1 MDVLRSGQKKLY
13 FTKFFKQFFLLNT
26 KIKLKMFDKSV
37 KKKLGKN
44 TNNKVLPKKFKWTRK
59 L

>member
-1 MDVLRSGQKKLY
+1 
-13 FTKFFKQFFLLNT
+13 
-26 KIKLKMFDKSV
+26 MFDKSV